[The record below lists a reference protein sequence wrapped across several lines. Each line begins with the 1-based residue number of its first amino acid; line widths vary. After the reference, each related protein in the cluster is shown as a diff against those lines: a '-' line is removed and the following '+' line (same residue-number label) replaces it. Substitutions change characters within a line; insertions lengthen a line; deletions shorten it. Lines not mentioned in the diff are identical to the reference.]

1 MKVSLARRTVV
12 PLAILAIVGIA
23 LTGCSSGS
31 SGAGNVG
38 TADGIVTITG
48 PITDTDAALLEKSW
62 ASWSAAN
69 HIKIEYTGSKDF
81 EEQVGGAAQ
90 QGNASDLAIFAQPG
104 LIGDLATRGYLQ
116 KLPTSVESNVKSN
129 FPAAWG
135 KYTTFK
141 GANYASPLLANINGW
156 VFYSPTQLRSWG
168 LSVPKTWSD
177 LYLLTQNIQAKTGS
191 PVWCDGFSANAASGA
206 AGTDWIEDLV
216 LRKDGPKVY
225 DQWVSHK
232 IPFSDPRIKLAFDE
246 ASEIL
251 QDKNY
256 INAGIGGVKS
266 VNTATTADVAT
277 AMLSGKCALAH
288 EDSSFVGALAAADTT
303 GGTKSNVSPNGD
315 FWAFPLPPFS
325 DTSIPI
331 TGGGDFVAAFSNDA
345 DTIKVQKYL
354 SSTAWAE
361 SRVKL
366 GGVISPD
373 PQVPLDDAGSPL
385 LQLSAAT
392 LQDQRT
398 VFRFDASDLMPS
410 VVGSGAF
417 LTGMVNWVDGTPTPK
432 VLASIDA
439 AWPSN

>member
-1 MKVSLARRTVV
+1 LKVTSVRRVGV
-12 PLAILAIVGIA
+12 PLAMLAILGAA

-31 SGAGNVG
+31 AGAGKVG
-38 TADGIVTITG
+38 TADGVVTITG
-48 PITDTDAALLEKSW
+48 PITDKDATLLEQ
-62 ASWSAAN
+62 SWSSWEKAN
-69 HIKIEYTGSKDF
+69 NITIKYTGSKDF
-81 EEQVGGAAQ
+81 EEQIGGSAQ

-104 LIGDLATRGYLQ
+104 LIGDLASRGYLQ
-116 KLPTSVESNVKSN
+116 KLPSTVEKNVKSN

-135 KYTTFK
+135 KYTTFS
-141 GANYASPLLANINGW
+141 GSNYAAPLLANINGW
-156 VFYSPTQLRSWG
+156 VFYSPTQLRDWG

-177 LYLLTQNIQAKTGS
+177 LYLLTQNIQSKVSG

-206 AGTDWIEDLV
+206 GGTDWIEDLV
-216 LRKDGPKVY
+216 LRQDGAKVY

-232 IPFSDPRIKLAFDE
+232 IPFDDPRIKRAFND
-246 ASEIL
+246 AAEIL

-256 INAGIGGVKS
+256 TNAGIGGVKS
-266 VNTATTADVAT
+266 VNTATTTDVAN
-277 AMLSGKCALAH
+277 AMLDGKCALTH
-288 EDSSFVGALAAADTT
+288 QDSTFVGALANADTT
-303 GGTKSNVSPNGD
+303 GGSKSNVSPNGD
-315 FWAFPLPPFS
+315 FWAFPLPPFT

-417 LTGMVNWVDGTPTPK
+417 LTGVVNWVNGQPTDK